1 MTGLTLNYGDAWGLN
16 SHSSSYTISNSVREY
31 IHEQIERGITLAEYR
46 GFTRSEGEDMIAVCL
61 NDDSKLPKTLQ
72 FIKRNDTYRAKVLD
86 SFKKDVDEKTFINK
100 SYTVSI
106 FSEEDIEK
114 CKEIGVTPE
123 QMIDFIK
130 SLY

>member
-16 SHSSSYTISNSVREY
+16 SSLRDTISSVSNY
-31 IHEQIERGITLAEYR
+31 IHNQIEDGVAVAMRH
-46 GFTRSEGEDMIAVCL
+46 GFSRKEGEDMVAVHL
-61 NDDSKLPKTLQ
+61 YDDGKLPKTLQ
-72 FIKRNDTYRAKVLD
+72 FIKRNDVYRAKVLE
-86 SFKKDVDEKTFINK
+86 SFKKDIDEKSFINK

-114 CKEIGVTPE
+114 CKDIGVTPE

>member
-1 MTGLTLNYGDAWGLN
+1 MSGLSLNYGDAWGLGTGSYSREKEIANFLAN
-16 SHSSSYTISNSVREY
+16 SFKEEVAREALSVGCDRQTFEDVY
-31 IHEQIERGITLAEYR
+31 AEVGR
-46 GFTRSEGEDMIAVCL
+46 KSE
-61 NDDSKLPKTLQ
+61 LPAALRV
-72 FIKRNDTYRAKVLD
+72 IKRNGFYRNRVLE
-86 SFKKDVDEKTFINK
+86 SFKKDIDEKTFINK